1 MEQNRK
7 FSKSD
12 FETVKWM
19 WHTFHKERWHVF
31 ILIFSNAINAILSIV
46 FADFSKNIIN
56 AATKEHSLDRVVHFT
71 ICFLILAMVQLLLTL
86 ISRSFT
92 ERCKARIEVTLR
104 KHILDVVLKKDYQG
118 VTKYHTGEIQNR
130 MTSDVTT
137 ISDGFTTILPNIV
150 NFSRLPTATCDT

>member
-46 FADFSKNIIN
+46 FADFSKTLLMQLQKNI
-56 AATKEHSLDRVVHFT
+56 R
-71 ICFLILAMVQLLLTL
+71 
-86 ISRSFT
+86 
-92 ERCKARIEVTLR
+92 
-104 KHILDVVLKKDYQG
+104 
-118 VTKYHTGEIQNR
+118 
-130 MTSDVTT
+130 
-137 ISDGFTTILPNIV
+137 
-150 NFSRLPTATCDT
+150 